1 MNRNR
6 YLLKNTAIFA
16 LGNFGTKFISFLL
29 VPLYT
34 NVLTRSQY
42 GIVDL
47 VYTVSTVL
55 VPLITFSIG
64 ESVMRFSLDK
74 NGDHNKIMSV
84 GIFILLFATLFG
96 LLIVPFSKKVS
107 LISDYG
113 VYIYFYCIAQGY
125 SLVLFCYLRGKE
137 LLLQYSI
144 GNILQSFLI
153 GAFNILFLVILEK
166 GIEGYFTSYIL
177 ANTIAAVYA
186 AIVGNVREVI
196 KKFRIEF
203 SIFKEMIRYSVALI
217 PNSLMWWIMNSSDH
231 LMVTSMIGVG
241 ANGLYTVAYK
251 IPSLLSVCTTIFNQ
265 AWSYSAIKENESKD
279 AREYNNIV
287 YDRMVHMV
295 GIIAAG
301 LMLIMK
307 PFMKIYVS
315 EDFYMAW
322 EYTPFLII
330 GFVFMTLGSFLS
342 TSYIVNKDSMG
353 FLLSGTCGAIMNI
366 VLNFLLIPV
375 WGVQGAAF
383 ATCSSYIAVFLFR
396 AIHTRKY
403 LVLKVA
409 NKKHLTIYCMILIMG
424 ATMFIKSKWNQLL
437 LLIEFIVLLGI
448 MYRFLIEVFHMIVG
462 GVLKKFIKK

>member
-1 MNRNR
+1 M
-6 YLLKNTAIFA
+6 
-16 LGNFGTKFISFLL
+16 
-29 VPLYT
+29 
-34 NVLTRSQY
+34 
-42 GIVDL
+42 
-47 VYTVSTVL
+47 
-55 VPLITFSIG
+55 
-64 ESVMRFSLDK
+64 
-74 NGDHNKIMSV
+74 
-84 GIFILLFATLFG
+84 
-96 LLIVPFSKKVS
+96 
-107 LISDYG
+107 
-113 VYIYFYCIAQGY
+113 
-125 SLVLFCYLRGKE
+125 
-137 LLLQYSI
+137 
-144 GNILQSFLI
+144 
-153 GAFNILFLVILEK
+153 
-166 GIEGYFTSYIL
+166 

-186 AIVGNVREVI
+186 AIVGNVKEVI
-196 KKFRIEF
+196 RKFRIEL

-231 LMVTSMIGVG
+231 LMVTSMIGAG

-251 IPSLLSVCTTIFNQ
+251 IPSLLSVCTTVFNQ

-353 FLLSGTCGAIMNI
+353 FLLSGMCGAIMNI

-403 LVLKVA
+403 LVLNVA
-409 NKKHLTIYCMILIMG
+409 NKKHLIIYCMILIMG
-424 ATMFIKSKWNQLL
+424 VTMFIKSKWDQALL
-437 LLIEFIVLLGI
+437 FTEFLILMGI
-448 MYRFLIEVFHMIVG
+448 MYKFVIEIFHMAVG
-462 GVLKKFIKK
+462 FVSKKY